1 MLVVRVKEG
10 KREEPGE
17 ATITA
22 KGQVP
27 VKTEKGPDVNQQAL
41 YLIVSLLDLECS
53 RGFRYAEMVKRKGGN
68 LVLTGEADAISEDPA
83 RIPGFVWDMKEIKEK
98 SEQSKGI
105 GNLWKALSAGKHTII
120 SFKSEED
127 ADKAYAIL
135 RAAGFEE
142 GMLKRSSKHSVKIV
156 EVPEKLNIE
165 GLTTRLAKNLERVK
179 KATDAKEEAIAAKAQ
194 QIRNEDADRW
204 VKSLENPSEE
214 QLMKLDP
221 KSAAWFIRI
230 VHDTASP
237 SRGLLE
243 SMRFLLNERPD
254 VVQIVNELRTMQP
267 YDRMLRPFSALS
279 KEEYVS
285 LIKSMRDETPLGK
298 ATLKPTGNE
307 LADLRAYEAQRRGGP
322 SKPEIAAATPWEI
335 PKNFLNQLAKGDQ
348 VLFYTFPS
356 AERYAE
362 ARASVETL
370 FPGRSITVE
379 HTPEFDRGRDMGEWV
394 MKVQKKGAEVD
405 EGAAVAGTI
414 RWKTEQADPS
424 EKPSLQTNP
433 FKRTIGGK
441 TEYVS
446 PADAIADAVNNY
458 STYTTKFAISVS
470 DPSSVPDWFM
480 SLVMGKNMAEV
491 KIKDPLRQ
499 ALLEKGVSINVEI
512 VGTST
517 KIDGGRE
524 VVSGYT
530 YRVTISGENVRK
542 PLEVARNEARSKQNE
557 LPPAQLKRIAAFEG
571 PAGEPTYAERVAAL
585 KKKVKPEA

>member
-17 ATITA
+17 ATITT
-22 KGQVP
+22 KGQIP

-53 RGFRYAEMVKRKGGN
+53 RGFRHAEMVKRKGGD
-68 LVLTGEADAISEDPA
+68 LILTDKADAISDDPA
-83 RIPGFVWDMKEIKEK
+83 RIPGFVWDMGAIKEK

-142 GMLKRSSKHSVKIV
+142 DMLKRSSKHSIKIV

-165 GLTTRLAKNLERVK
+165 GLTARLAKNLERVK
-179 KATDAKEEAIAAKAQ
+179 NATNAKEEAIAVAAQ
-194 QIRNEDADRW
+194 QVRNENADRW
-204 VKSLENPSEE
+204 VKSMENPSEE

-285 LIKSMRDETPLGK
+285 LIQSMRDETPLGK

-307 LADLRAYEAQRRGGP
+307 LADLRAYEAQRRGGAP
-322 SKPEIAAATPWEI
+322 SEIQKAAATPWKI
-335 PKNFLNQLAKGDQ
+335 PKDFMQQLDRSETT
-348 VLFYTFPS
+348 LFYTFPS
-356 AERYAE
+356 AARYAE
-362 ARASVETL
+362 ARASVEAL
-370 FPGRSITVE
+370 YPGRAVSVE
-379 HTPEFDRGRDMGEWV
+379 HTPEIEGGRDVGEWV
-394 MKVQKKGAEVD
+394 MTVHPPGEASPDAIEVS
-405 EGAAVAGTI
+405 GTI
-414 RWKTEQADPS
+414 RSFVGPSADS
-424 EKPSLQTNP
+424 RISWTH
-433 FKRTIGGK
+433 GGK
-441 TEYVS
+441 RESLSFSSVAS
-446 PADAIADAVNNY
+446 DAVSNY
-458 STYTTKFAISVS
+458 STYTTEVMVNPGKQSEIPA
-470 DPSSVPDWFM
+470 WFM
-480 SLVMGKNMAEV
+480 SFVMGKKADKLDAKPGV
-491 KIKDPLRQ
+491 KR
-499 ALLEKGVSINVEI
+499 ALLEKGVELKVEVARTI
-512 VGTST
+512 ENDDDT
-517 KIDGGRE
+517 KSY
-524 VVSGYT
+524 V
-530 YRVTISGENVRK
+530 YRITVSGENVRK
-542 PLEVARNEARSKQNE
+542 PLEIARNEARSKPKAT
-557 LPPAQLKRIAAFEG
+557 LPEPQLKRIAAFEG
-571 PAGEPTYAERVAAL
+571 PSEEITYADRVAAL
-585 KKKVKPEA
+585 KDKLKKTKPES